1 MFQGLKSNILSIG
14 TWIGLATMYFPASY
28 VAFLNA
34 NYYCFEEVFNYYWN
48 SKSLHYRCQFWDHLN
63 DFDFRTYCV
72 YPNIVVVFVTLI
84 MATVIFRKK

>member
-1 MFQGLKSNILSIG
+1 MCQGLKSNVLSIG
-14 TWIGLATMYFPASY
+14 TWIVLATMYVPTSY
-28 VAFLNA
+28 VAHWFEFL
-34 NYYCFEEVFNYYWN
+34 
-48 SKSLHYRCQFWDHLN
+48 DHLN